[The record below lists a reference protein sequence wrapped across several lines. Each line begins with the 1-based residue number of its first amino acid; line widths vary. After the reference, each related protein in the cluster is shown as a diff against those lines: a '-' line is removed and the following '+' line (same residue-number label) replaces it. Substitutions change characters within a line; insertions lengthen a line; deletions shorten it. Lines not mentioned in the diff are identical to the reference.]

1 MSLKWQAGHA
11 ENIYVLYNHF
21 GDIRVKK
28 AVLEKKKKNNS
39 VFTCISRS
47 LLFDTAHR
55 VTCRDD

>member
-28 AVLEKKKKNNS
+28 AVLEKKKKRIILCS
-39 VFTCISRS
+39 PASPEAYFLTPLIE
-47 LLFDTAHR
+47 
-55 VTCRDD
+55 